1 MNAKIS
7 DENIRQEKVNKLKEK
22 ILTEIKD
29 RINFCKKK
37 ICNQIFQT
45 IILNIT

>member
-37 ICNQIFQT
+37 YAIKYFRR
-45 IILNIT
+45 